1 MRAVPWATCLWP
13 GLAKLWYQGEW
24 RALAVSVMFAAVFN
38 LLLVST
44 FLWPQWLPALLAWI
58 GWPLVALVW
67 TTSAVHTL
75 RHLKDLR
82 RPIPQVDVGLF
93 IQAQHEYL
101 RGHWFEAE
109 TALQRLLA
117 ESRNDVPSLLLLAT
131 LYRRTRRF
139 DEASQQLL
147 RIEQLDAAY
156 YWNFEIAQERKRL
169 ERGVS
174 VDTVEPQTGVAIER
188 KATRGQKESEQTESR
203 VTSSQSGTAANR
215 SRQSTDRAP
224 TTPQPVSPDAGAGAS
239 TGEPISASGVTSGS
253 RETRPAE
260 QTTTQA
266 AGLPARLSP
275 AAEPQTE
282 SRPARAKTKPA
293 EASLEQ
299 KKEVRFEAVQSGPTA
314 AVPSSLREAVKVVS
328 KHELAEPDA
337 VHLVK
342 VPASIRDSDDRQQD
356 AYFSEFAALDG
367 EQSGKT
373 TAENVLSAP
382 TSKVTSKRRAAPQGE
397 KGPKKRTVVEGTT
410 AAKIPPAAAEQP
422 TDNATP
428 TLDKPTATEN
438 DSAS

>member
-1 MRAVPWATCLWP
+1 
-13 GLAKLWYQGEW
+13 LAKLWYQGEW

-147 RIEQLDAAY
+147 RIEQLDAAC

-169 ERGVS
+169 ERGIS
-174 VDTVEPQTGVAIER
+174 VDAVQPQAGAAVER
-188 KATRGQKESEQTESR
+188 KATGGQKENEPTESR
-203 VTSSQSGTAANR
+203 GTSSQSGTAANR
-215 SRQSTDRAP
+215 SRQRTDLAP
-224 TTPQPVSPDAGAGAS
+224 ANPQPVAADAGAGGS
-239 TGEPISASGVTSGS
+239 PSEPISASGVTSGS
-253 RETRPAE
+253 SETRPAE
-260 QTTTQA
+260 QTTAQA
-266 AGLPARLSP
+266 AELPARLRP
-275 AAEPQTE
+275 ATEPQTV
-282 SRPARAKTKPA
+282 PQPVRAKTKPA

-299 KKEVRFEAVQSGPTA
+299 KKEVRFEAVKSGPTA
-314 AVPSSLREAVKVVS
+314 AVPSSLRDAAKPVS
-328 KHELAEPDA
+328 RHELAEPDT
-337 VHLVK
+337 VHLVRI
-342 VPASIRDSDDRQQD
+342 PASNHDSDGKQED
-356 AYFSEFAALDG
+356 AYFSEFAAMDD
-367 EQSGKT
+367 EQREKK
-373 TAENVLSAP
+373 TAENVLPTP
-382 TSKVTSKRRAAPQGE
+382 TSQVTSKRRAAPKSE
-397 KGPKKRTVVEGTT
+397 KVGKKRTVAEGPT
-410 AAKIPPAAAEQP
+410 AAKIPPATAEQP
-422 TDNATP
+422 IDNATP
-428 TLDKPTATEN
+428 TLDKSTATEN